1 MDIVAWGFQMISAK
15 RLPSVQETK
24 KCGLRIVSMHNNQQE
39 VINLIRDWVFERD
52 GQPFCMNE
60 LFNVPEFQGKLNKN
74 IRTMLLVD
82 QALLTLHCTFK
93 RDEENAVTFSEL
105 LYTPPKIR
113 RIHRDELYS

>member
-1 MDIVAWGFQMISAK
+1 
-15 RLPSVQETK
+15 
-24 KCGLRIVSMHNNQQE
+24 MHNNQQE